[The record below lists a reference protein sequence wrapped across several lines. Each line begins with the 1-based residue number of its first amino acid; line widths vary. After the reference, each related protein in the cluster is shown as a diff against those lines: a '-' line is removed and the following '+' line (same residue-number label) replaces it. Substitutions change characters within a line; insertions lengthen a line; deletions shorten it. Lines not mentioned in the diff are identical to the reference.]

1 MNNIAFWIATDGV
14 YLKQGGRRMAEKVI
28 IRQKRNFE
36 TEIQA
41 LDPQESEGKDFF
53 YVEDARQ
60 LTPYG
65 MLLTSLGACT
75 AIVVNTY
82 AQNHGVDLQE
92 VELHLTYSRDFN
104 EDCENCTEIEKYEEH
119 IDYDTFFRGDLS
131 EADIQRL
138 FQVSRACSIHK
149 MLEDGVQID
158 SRLGEREV

>member
-1 MNNIAFWIATDGV
+1 MAIESV
-14 YLKQGGRRMAEKVI
+14 YFNQGGTRMAEKVI

-41 LDPQESEGKDFF
+41 LDPHDSEGQEFF

-82 AQNHGVDLQE
+82 AQNHGVDLQKI
-92 VELHLTYSRDFN
+92 ELRLTYSRDFN

-119 IDYDTFFRGDLS
+119 IEYETFFQGDLS
-131 EADIQRL
+131 EQDIQRL

-158 SRLGEREV
+158 SRLGEREE

>member
-1 MNNIAFWIATDGV
+1 
-14 YLKQGGRRMAEKVI
+14 MAEKVI

-36 TEIQA
+36 TEIRA
-41 LDPQESEGKDFF
+41 LDPHAGDEGEFF

-119 IDYDTFFRGDLS
+119 IADEVFFYGDLN
-131 EADIQRL
+131 EGDVQRL
-138 FQVSRACSIHK
+138 FQVSKACSIHK
-149 MLEDGVQID
+149 MLEDGIQID
-158 SRLGEREV
+158 SLLGERTD

>member
-1 MNNIAFWIATDGV
+1 
-14 YLKQGGRRMAEKVI
+14 MAEKVI

-36 TEIQA
+36 TEIRA
-41 LDPQESEGKDFF
+41 LDPHADDEGEFF

-82 AQNHGVDLQE
+82 AQNHEVDLQE

-119 IDYDTFFRGDLS
+119 IEDEIFFYGDLN
-131 EADIQRL
+131 EQDVQRL
-138 FQVSRACSIHK
+138 FQVSKACSIHK
-149 MLEDGVQID
+149 MLEDGIQID
-158 SRLGEREV
+158 PQLGEREK

>member
-1 MNNIAFWIATDGV
+1 VIGEV
-14 YLKQGGRRMAEKVI
+14 YLNQGGARMTEKVM

-41 LDPQESEGKDFF
+41 MDPHESEGGEFF

-82 AQNHGVDLQE
+82 AQNHGVDLQKI
-92 VELHLTYSRDFN
+92 ELRLTYSRDFN
-104 EDCENCTEIEKYEEH
+104 EDCENCTEIDKYEEH
-119 IDYDTFFRGDLS
+119 IEYETFFQGDLS

-158 SRLGEREV
+158 SQLGEREK